1 MLVFRPWL
9 KPAVNRSF
17 QAAEAWEGAARAITT
32 AAQTAASA
40 AVVRGTYPAPSFR
53 PGHGAGP
60 AVPRSRGG
68 RADLPS
74 PYGGL
79 TNARP
84 APRSVRVEARRRRRA
99 VAQHHRVELLEG
111 AVVGRVPDQV
121 VKLPG
126 VVARVVE

>member
-1 MLVFRPWL
+1 MRVFRPWL

-60 AVPRSRGG
+60 AVPRSRGEG
-68 RADLPS
+68 PIYRV
-74 PYGGL
+74 L
-79 TNARP
+79 TAVSQTP
-84 APRSVRVEARRRRRA
+84 GRRRA
-99 VAQHHRVELLEG
+99 QCG
-111 AVVGRVPDQV
+111 W
-121 VKLPG
+121 KPG
-126 VVARVVE
+126 GGGEQSRSIIAWSFSKARW

>member
-9 KPAVNRSF
+9 KPAAKRGF
-17 QAAEAWEGAARAITT
+17 QAAEAWEGAARAIRT

-40 AVVRGTYPAPSFR
+40 AEG
-53 PGHGAGP
+53 
-60 AVPRSRGG
+60 
-68 RADLPS
+68 ADLPS

-79 TNARP
+79 TNTRP

-126 VVARVVE
+126 VVARVVELL